1 MGGASQLGQPTGAV
15 VGQLA
20 NSEPM
25 PPQSPEM
32 PPQGPQGAQ
41 AAPAASSY
49 GGASP
54 APAPMPSMQPTQT
67 AFQPQS
73 GAMMGGGALSSAAAP
88 NQAKSAGAAQVK
100 FGGS

>member
-20 NSEPM
+20 DSEPM

-32 PPQGPQGAQ
+32 PPQGAQ

-49 GGASP
+49 GGAAP

-67 AFQPQS
+67 AFQPRS
-73 GAMMGGGALSSAAAP
+73 GAMMGAGALSSAAAP
-88 NQAKSAGAAQVK
+88 NQAKSSGTAQAT